1 MLHLSIY
8 SVVCHNGLV
17 TQQIFGSV
25 FLLTCH
31 LNRLACCN
39 VPLNQNYMRGQSLLL
54 RLFHHD
60 VEMVVN
66 IRLFVDYDLFLKDEK
81 GSLIVSIELEAK
93 I

>member
-1 MLHLSIY
+1 
-8 SVVCHNGLV
+8 
-17 TQQIFGSV
+17 
-25 FLLTCH
+25 
-31 LNRLACCN
+31 
-39 VPLNQNYMRGQSLLL
+39 MRGQSLLL